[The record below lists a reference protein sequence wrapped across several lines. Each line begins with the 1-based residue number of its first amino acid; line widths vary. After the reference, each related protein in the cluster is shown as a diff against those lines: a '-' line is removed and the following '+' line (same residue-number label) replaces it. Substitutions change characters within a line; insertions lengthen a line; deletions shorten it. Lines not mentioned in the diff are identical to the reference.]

1 MPLMTNF
8 ELSGKRV
15 VSQDGRVIG
24 EIESLHIDV
33 ESWRVAFIGVKV
45 RKDVLDELRLKRPFI
60 GTQVIRIA
68 ADQISGASDTVVLK
82 PPFSGLTYEGGE
94 GREEP
99 EAGSPAE
106 IEPGEKVVREEIR
119 LGLFDD
125 ADDRDDNKDR

>member
-94 GREEP
+94 GREEAEP
-99 EAGSPAE
+99 GSPE
-106 IEPGEKVVREEIR
+106 TPGEPVVREEIR

-125 ADDRDDNKDR
+125 AADRDDDKNR

>member
-1 MPLMTNF
+1 MTLMTNF

-94 GREEP
+94 GLEEP
-99 EAGSPAE
+99 AKQEPATL
-106 IEPGEKVVREEIR
+106 GTAQDGREEIR
-119 LGLFDD
+119 LGLFDEEEPD
-125 ADDRDDNKDR
+125 KDEE